1 MNWSDSLVKVDCV
14 PNFNLK
20 SYIYYLYAREK
31 VPSTLFPLVGWKV
44 DVKMDSS
51 RWHSRFR
58 ALKRTR
64 ITYGALLARL
74 AS

>member
-20 SYIYYLYAREK
+20 SYIYYLYEREK

-44 DVKMDSS
+44 EDGLESLAFPFPRVKKNPDYLRCSTS
-51 RWHSRFR
+51 
-58 ALKRTR
+58 
-64 ITYGALLARL
+64 
-74 AS
+74 